1 MNTKQR
7 QLEDR
12 IETVKMALAALG
24 RLRPGSL
31 SKQARARGSGYFQIT
46 YALRGKM
53 RCEYVRVD
61 YEPVIRAEIETY
73 RRYRQLLRQWIELEL
88 KLSRLKQKAATRMAA
103 TKARSNAAGPGGTTP

>member
-1 MNTKQR
+1 M
-7 QLEDR
+7 
-12 IETVKMALAALG
+12 G

-53 RCEYVRVD
+53 RCEYVRAD

-73 RRYRQLLRQWIELEL
+73 RRYRKLHRQWIELEL
-88 KLSRLKQKAATRMAA
+88 KLSRLKQKAA
-103 TKARSNAAGPGGTTP
+103 ARTPEQRKE